1 MIVQVLSVV
10 FILFMLYYWTFL
22 IGYIIGS
29 VPFAVLISKTQGI
42 DIFCQGS
49 GNPGATNVKRVLGKK
64 YGILV
69 FLLDFLKGFL
79 PIFFIKNFF
88 QLHPYQVNNVH
99 AILLIG
105 LVLGHSYSLFLKFRG
120 GKGVATT
127 IGGLFI
133 LTPSTALLG
142 IVLWYAVFT
151 ITRFVSLAS
160 LCFALS
166 LPLTTYLFAYKT
178 EIIRLA
184 FSLMIILFL
193 RHIPNIL
200 RLWKGIENRF
210 DRK

>member
-1 MIVQVLSVV
+1 
-10 FILFMLYYWTFL
+10 MLYYWMFL
-22 IGYIIGS
+22 IGYVIGS
-29 VPFAVLISKTQGI
+29 VPFAVLIAKTRGI
-42 DIFCQGS
+42 DILRKGS

-69 FLLDFLKGFL
+69 FFLDFLKGFL
-79 PIFFIKNFF
+79 PIFIIKNFF
-88 QLHPYQVNNVH
+88 QLHPYPANNVY

-127 IGGLFI
+127 IGGLSI
-133 LTPSTALLG
+133 LMPNATLLG
-142 IVLWYAVFT
+142 IILWYFVFT

-166 LPLTTYLFAYKT
+166 LPLTAYLFAYQT
-178 EIIRLA
+178 EIIGLA
-184 FSLMIILFL
+184 FLLMMILFL

-200 RLWKGIENRF
+200 RLWNGIENRF
-210 DRK
+210 NRK